1 MIAASVSS
9 LTHDSRYELHVLG
22 LNLAAVSVETRARLT
37 LSRRDAVRMQR
48 ALAGLAPSMEAVVI
62 RARHHCEAFLV
73 APHGANA
80 VRLWVRVLRH
90 VRPDLLEQAHRP
102 LHYYISGSRAR
113 VHLNAVAAGRYA
125 PLEQR
130 GAMPAGVKA
139 ALALAA
145 RCGTLGETLDG
156 LFLNASEAVPTA
168 SPALAGS

>member
-1 MIAASVSS
+1 M
-9 LTHDSRYELHVLG
+9 G
-22 LNLAAVSVETRARLT
+22 LNLASVGIEMRARLA

-48 ALAGLAPSMEAVVI
+48 AVAGIAPSLEVVVI

-73 APHGANA
+73 APHGDNA
-80 VRLWVRVLRH
+80 VRLWIRVLRH

-102 LHYYISGSRAR
+102 LHYYITGSRAFA
-113 VHLNAVAAGRYA
+113 HLNAVASGQYA

-130 GAMPAGVKA
+130 GVMPAGVKA

-156 LFLNASEAVPTA
+156 LFLNPSEAESVA
-168 SPALAGS
+168 SPVPARS